1 MDYTNMKTIEIAPS
15 LKNTHIR
22 KDTTI
27 IGHLED
33 GSRTYVYMLPEG
45 YTFPA
50 KGRKAIKHAFSCAI
64 ALASKSWQVTD
75 ALNDY
80 FGGVAGTFHIVEHK
94 K

>member
-1 MDYTNMKTIEIAPS
+1 MKTIEIAPS

-22 KDTTI
+22 KDATI

-50 KGRKAIKHAFSCAI
+50 KGRKAIKHAFSSP
-64 ALASKSWQVTD
+64 LRWPASHGRLLTR
-75 ALNDY
+75 
-80 FGGVAGTFHIVEHK
+80 
-94 K
+94 